1 MTHTQTLR
9 RVVTALLLLAA
20 FLLQGTWALAGTTG
34 GLNGTVTDENGA
46 AVSSATVT
54 VTSASQQASTSTDA
68 GGHYVFLNLG
78 PDTYTISVSK
88 ANFNTASL
96 TGVTVFADNNF
107 TQDVHVQST
116 LKTIAHTTSRAAGNL
131 VKSGLTSDVY
141 SVDAATAEKVA
152 ALGGGGNLNQAYS
165 ALASQ
170 PGVTLGYGG
179 MGWGQ
184 TIFIHGSSYSQIG
197 YEYDGIPVNR
207 AFDNYNANTLTNL
220 GQQELQVATGGSPA
234 DASAS
239 TVGGY
244 INQVIKTGTYPGF
257 GTANL
262 GIGEPAFYHAARAE
276 AGGST
281 PDRLFSYYVGVLG
294 YDQTFRFLDQ
304 FNGGSGY
311 QTQGINT
318 ASSSYETFSFNGGGL
333 FPRCNTNGSDPAVT
347 GSQVDIGCEGYFNSN
362 YGNPGLV
369 ADREAV
375 ANFHIGVPH
384 KHDAGRDD
392 IQLLY
397 SGSFEHETFQNS
409 INNAGG
415 YNFVNNEGF
424 GGGLPGPIPWADAVL
439 PTGLSFGQVVPV
451 GGSVNSVNYLFPSSP
466 QNRAVGSQLDYNMQ
480 ASEANDSEIFKAQY
494 THNIGSSAYL
504 RAYVYTFYSD
514 WLEHN
519 PPDAGML
526 YGVNGVYGGGGDLF
540 VEPVS
545 FDYELITHTRGGAV
559 TYANQLNSKNLL
571 TANLTYTTASVS
583 RVNNSVFGVGT
594 NPQVTSLTNGT
605 NCYSAATGALASCFS
620 SSSQGHLN
628 TPAASV
634 PIGAALTAGATWQAT
649 NPTALVGTA
658 NNVVP
663 KFSSWAISD
672 EFRPNDKWL
681 FNIGLRGDRFEY
693 DLTPSNSAA
702 YNFWFSAVA
711 NTACYDPANGNAP
724 YLQFSKSGGIP
735 IPGSLGLAYTAP
747 GAACPNSPISGSQ
760 MLHPNGST
768 AAGSGNPAGTSPL
781 LYSNAEGS
789 VYTVSKFQPRFSGTY
804 TQSPDTVWRFS
815 AGAYVNPFN
824 TATVQYLNLSAKSA
838 ASFDYQTFFGLG
850 FTTPEHAVQPTT
862 SDNFDLSLEHH
873 IHGTDMNFKISP
885 FYRNV
890 TNQTQDSLIGVGF
903 VSAIP
908 TGNEKV
914 FGYEVALQKGDP
926 SRNGISGQ
934 LSYTYTKA
942 SMTFNPI
949 GNTGQNFIDET
960 NGLVG
965 AYNALT
971 HAGSGTTYKTS
982 NGQTITLGSA
992 SPCYLAGAADTTDCT
1007 VTGSTI
1013 TMTPAGLAA
1022 GAVVNPYYFSAAQ
1035 PYYNTGGAYPV
1046 YQTFPAI
1053 GSESADTDMPIV
1065 WPNVVAGWINWKH
1078 DRLSITPNF
1087 QLIQGYSGGSSGGA
1101 QYGGP
1106 LSVIGLDPRSCLGN
1120 QGGENAALKASAYAA
1135 LPDYIS
1141 CLGSNFGNGFLY
1153 VPDPYT
1159 GKYDNFGAFQNP
1171 WLINVNAQI
1180 RYDISSKVTANL
1192 ILSNLYNKCFGG
1204 TSTPWS
1210 SAYPSGSQVCGYDS
1224 NGAFSG
1230 TTPGQFFYG
1239 GSPHDTTYNT
1249 TPYTPTSYYPYSPL
1263 TSFLPFSAYLTFT
1276 IKL

>member
-1 MTHTQTLR
+1 
-9 RVVTALLLLAA
+9 VVTALLLLAA

-54 VTSASQQASTSTDA
+54 VTSASQQATTSTDA
-68 GGHYVFLNLG
+68 GGHYVFLNLA

-88 ANFNTASL
+88 DNFNTASL

-262 GIGEPAFYHAARAE
+262 GIGAPAFYHAARVE

-318 ASSSYETFSFNGGGL
+318 ANSAWETFSYNYGGL
-333 FPRCNTNGSDPAVT
+333 FPRCNANGSDPAVT
-347 GSQVDIGCEGYFNSN
+347 GSQVDIGCEGFFNAN
-362 YGNPGLV
+362 YGDPSLL

-375 ANFHIGVPH
+375 ANFHIGIPH
-384 KHDAGRDD
+384 RHDAGRDD

-397 SGSFEHETFQNS
+397 SGSFEHESFQNS
-409 INNAGG
+409 INDAGG
-415 YNFVNNEGF
+415 FNFLNAQGF
-424 GGGLPGPIPWADAVL
+424 GGAFSRINWGDAVL
-439 PTGLSFGQVVPV
+439 PTGLSFGQVIPV

-466 QNRAVGSQLDYNMQ
+466 QNRTVDSILNYNAEAGS
-480 ASEANDSEIFKAQY
+480 ANDSEIFKAQY

-504 RAYVYTFYSD
+504 RVYGYTFYSD
-514 WLEHN
+514 WLENN
-519 PPDAGML
+519 PTDAGIL
-526 YGVNGVYGGGGDLF
+526 NTTQDLF
-540 VEPVS
+540 IEPVAL
-545 FDYELITHTRGGAV
+545 DYELITHTRGGAV
-559 TYANQLNSKNLL
+559 TYANQLNAKNLF
-571 TANLTYTTASVS
+571 TANLTYTTATVS
-583 RVNNSVFGVGT
+583 RVNNSTFNVYGST
-594 NPQVTSLTNGT
+594 NPQVTSLTNGN
-605 NCYSAATGALASCFS
+605 NCYSAATGAVASCFS
-620 SSSQGHLN
+620 SSTSGSLN
-628 TPAASV
+628 APAPTA
-634 PIGAALTAGATWQAT
+634 PTGAALAAGATWQAT
-649 NPTALVGTA
+649 NPTGLNGTA
-658 NNVVP
+658 NNVTP

-672 EFRPNDKWL
+672 EFRPSDKWL

-693 DLTPSNSAA
+693 DLTPSSSAA
-702 YNFWFSAVA
+702 YSFWFNAVA
-711 NTACYDPANGNAP
+711 NSACYDPASANGP
-724 YLQFSKSGGIP
+724 YLQFAKAGGIP
-735 IPGSLGLAYTAP
+735 VPGSLGLVYTAP
-747 GAACPNSPISGSQ
+747 GAACPNSPVSGQQ

-789 VYTVSKFQPRFSGTY
+789 VYSVSKFEPRFSGTY

-824 TATVQYLNLSAKSA
+824 TATVQYLNLSAKA
-838 ASFDYQTFFGLG
+838 AATFDFQTFFGLG
-850 FTTPEHAVQPTT
+850 FTTPEHEVQPTT
-862 SDNFDLSLEHH
+862 SNNFDLSLERH
-873 IHGTDMNFKISP
+873 IRGTDVNFKISP
-885 FYRNV
+885 FYRDV
-890 TNQTQDSLIGVGF
+890 TNQTQDAFIGAGF

-908 TGNEKV
+908 TGDEKV
-914 FGYEVALQKGDP
+914 FGYEIALQKGDP
-926 SRNGISGQ
+926 SRDGLSGQ

-949 GNTGQNFIDET
+949 GNTGQNFIDQT
-960 NGLVG
+960 NGAVA

-982 NGQTITLGSA
+982 NGQTITLGTA
-992 SPCYLAGAADTTDCT
+992 SPCYLAGAADTADCT

-1035 PYYNTGGAYPV
+1035 PYYNTGGSYPV

-1053 GSESADTDMPIV
+1053 GGEDADTNMPIV
-1065 WPNVVAGWINWKH
+1065 WPNVVAGWLNWKH
-1078 DRLSITPNF
+1078 DRFSITPNF
-1087 QLIQGYSGGSSGGA
+1087 QLIQGYSGGSNGGA

-1106 LSVIGLDPRSCLGN
+1106 LSVIGLDPRSCLAN
-1120 QGGENAALKASAYAA
+1120 QGNEGVANPAYAP
-1135 LPDYIS
+1135 LPSYID
-1141 CLGSNFGNGFLY
+1141 CFGSNYGEGFLY
-1153 VPDPYT
+1153 IPDPYT
-1159 GKYDNFGAFQNP
+1159 GKYDNFGAFENP
-1171 WLINVNAQI
+1171 WLLNVNAQI
-1180 RYDISSKVTANL
+1180 RYDLSSKVTANL
-1192 ILSNLYNKCFGG
+1192 VLSNIYNRCFGG
-1204 TSTPWS
+1204 SSTPWS
-1210 SAYPSGSQVCGYDS
+1210 SAFPVGGQVCGYDS
-1224 NGAFSG
+1224 NSYFAG
-1230 TTPGQFFYG
+1230 TTPGQGFFYG

-1249 TPYTPTSYYPYSPL
+1249 TPYTPSSYYPYNPL